1 MMKLR
6 SLIDSLNGNNIM
18 DVANVLAPS
27 QEIGQVVV

>member
-6 SLIDSLNGNNIM
+6 SLIDSFNGNNIM